1 MRTLLTTQPFHIGI
15 SQAVL
20 DDLRARLTRTRRARV
35 LRKGGWEAGSDPG
48 YFDELLRYWR
58 DGYDWRAQE
67 HALNQLS
74 HFIARIDDA
83 SVHYVHETGLGA
95 NPTPLLL
102 LHGWPDSF
110 LRYRGA
116 IPHLTGVH
124 DQHEPRFDVVV
135 PSLPGF
141 GFTGLIPPA
150 SRVPSIKSA
159 AQLLHRLMTE
169 VLGYEEFMVA
179 GGDGGSA
186 IAQSMAIQ
194 FPDSIMAVHL
204 TDIGWYGNLT
214 PESLSDTEHKYMEA
228 AKRRFM
234 EDGAY
239 AMVHASQP
247 RALATSLNDS
257 PAGLASWIADRFHSW
272 AASPRH
278 LDESLSRDE
287 ILTNITI
294 YWVTQTIQSSIY
306 GYLEE
311 TRQPSLGPGSF
322 VVRPVGLA
330 LFPKDLAGPPP
341 RRLAERTLNVV
352 RWTEMPRG
360 GHFGAWEFPRE
371 YAAELKNFLVS
382 LEDMLITQPQHEQHS
397 TQAL

>member
-58 DGYDWRAQE
+58 DEYDWRAQE

-124 DQHEPRFDVVV
+124 EQHEPRFDVVV

-150 SRVPSIKSA
+150 SRGSQHPYRGAAAASA
-159 AQLLHRLMTE
+159 HDR
-169 VLGYEEFMVA
+169 
-179 GGDGGSA
+179 S
-186 IAQSMAIQ
+186 
-194 FPDSIMAVHL
+194 
-204 TDIGWYGNLT
+204 
-214 PESLSDTEHKYMEA
+214 
-228 AKRRFM
+228 
-234 EDGAY
+234 
-239 AMVHASQP
+239 
-247 RALATSLNDS
+247 
-257 PAGLASWIADRFHSW
+257 AGLRGIHGGRRRWWQRHRAEHGDAVSGFHHRRASHR
-272 AASPRH
+272 
-278 LDESLSRDE
+278 
-287 ILTNITI
+287 
-294 YWVTQTIQSSIY
+294 Y
-306 GYLEE
+306 
-311 TRQPSLGPGSF
+311 
-322 VVRPVGLA
+322 
-330 LFPKDLAGPPP
+330 
-341 RRLAERTLNVV
+341 RLVWKL
-352 RWTEMPRG
+352 
-360 GHFGAWEFPRE
+360 
-371 YAAELKNFLVS
+371 
-382 LEDMLITQPQHEQHS
+382 
-397 TQAL
+397 